1 MGQKYKELSVVG
13 VVVGGGGLVKYSLA
27 RGNTS
32 LTHLSNQE
40 MFVVTKDC
48 ALVFFGV
55 KT

>member
-1 MGQKYKELSVVG
+1 M
-13 VVVGGGGLVKYSLA
+13 GGGGGGGGGGWIGEILLG

-32 LTHLSNQE
+32 LTLLSNQE